1 MSAKRNVDWSPA
13 VDRAQAHR
21 ESLQSVSKAAGDFA
35 QKLRQIAQDGASL
48 GHALAAV
55 SGDELSRV
63 CGSTIVAFSMAL
75 DAAAASVESSLGHGV
90 AKMVRFDFELLRV
103 FADVAADE
111 ASAAAAGGGGG
122 IGGGG
127 SGGGS
132 GSGSGSVATLGSG
145 GVEAS
150 ESVAIANVLSACG
163 EIEAKRTSVYARLLL
178 SAMYAL
184 QKSSQS
190 GIKLFSNL
198 DLPRWDANVVAVE
211 RARPDLLSATAGELA
226 VRLGAT
232 KKPKRMTVLLR
243 GGHLLWCKAE
253 SSGAATVPPVSVSLA
268 LATVKE
274 DTEHADAFSLWTPD
288 LKAPVVFVAD
298 SPAERETWLAT
309 IRQHIADALA
319 GQKLDVVVKDS
330 VAEAR
335 ESLHGYRNSF
345 DERTVRDSPLRKVTG
360 ESLDSQDSDS
370 TPTGSAALSRRHD
383 NDTMQRLT
391 EQLCLADGNDR
402 CVDCGSQR
410 PVWVSLNLGALM
422 CIECCGVHRQLG
434 SHISKVRSLALDR
447 WDVESIVYLSHVG
460 NALANRAA
468 LARHPPDAHV
478 ARRLTPTSSREE
490 RSVAIRAKYAPPSA
504 PPSADELEQL
514 CQLVWASRP
523 KRDMLE
529 LLALLARN
537 VDVNQPCPGA
547 SLLAG
552 MRPLAI
558 AASVNSTIYVELLL
572 NWGAVIDDSAID
584 AAAVRHCKLSA
595 SLLWRRAGTDA
606 VRLARPALLRSEA
619 PLLMALSGTD
629 ALSFQAALASDAAQL
644 VSCLG
649 HVGDAPLTQHAAFL
663 DACLRRALRIV
674 GALDVP
680 LDSGGGAAGP
690 LENELAAL
698 LRALQ
703 SAASL
708 PMSLGDTL
716 EVCTCAFQI
725 ADFSHR
731 VQHHAGKKQ

>member
-1 MSAKRNVDWSPA
+1 

-21 ESLQSVSKAAGDFA
+21 ESLQSVSKAASEFA

-48 GHALAAV
+48 GHSLAAV

-103 FADVAADE
+103 FADIAADE
-111 ASAAAAGGGGG
+111 SSATA
-122 IGGGG
+122 GG

-132 GSGSGSVATLGSG
+132 GGTGGGTGGTGSGATLGSG
-145 GVEAS
+145 GGDAS
-150 ESVAIANVLSACG
+150 ESGAIANVLSACG

-190 GIKLFSNL
+190 ASKLFSNL

-226 VRLGAT
+226 VRLGPT

-243 GGHLLWCKAE
+243 AGHLLWCKAE
-253 SSGAATVPPVSVSLA
+253 AGGAAATPPVSVSLA

-298 SPAERETWLAT
+298 SPAEREAWLAN

-335 ESLHGYRNSF
+335 DSLHGYRNSF

-370 TPTGSAALSRRHD
+370 TTTGSAALSRRHD
-383 NDTMQRLT
+383 NETMQRLT
-391 EQLCLADGNDR
+391 EQLYHADGNDR

-447 WDVESIVYLSHVG
+447 WDVEAIVFLSHVG

-468 LARHPPDAHV
+468 LARHPASAAPDAHG

-490 RSVAIRAKYAPPSA
+490 RSVAIRAKYATPSA
-504 PPSADELEQL
+504 PASADELEQL
-514 CQLVWASRP
+514 CHLVWASRP

-529 LLALLARN
+529 LLTLLAHN
-537 VDVNQPCPGA
+537 VDVNQPCPGT

-572 NWGAVIDDSAID
+572 NWGAVIDDSAIE

-644 VSCLG
+644 ASCLG
-649 HVGDAPLTQHAAFL
+649 HVGDAPLTHHAGFI

-680 LDSGGGAAGP
+680 LDSSVGAAGP

-731 VQHHAGKKQ
+731 VQQHPAGKKQ